1 MMRYYIEYAC
11 GNFSAPIEYAEKTK
25 EEIIDDILYYIEE
38 GQQSPFET
46 ISEFSSEEE
55 ARKTFDKYHNDI
67 TVQKNRD
74 QVVISYCIYNFEC
87 EDIADDN

>member
-1 MMRYYIEYAC
+1 MMKYYIEHAC
-11 GNFSAPIEYAEKTK
+11 GNFTAPIEYAEKTK

-46 ISEFSSEEE
+46 ISELSSEEE
-55 ARKTFDKYHNDI
+55 ARKAFDKYHNDI

-74 QVVISYCIYNFEC
+74 RVIIDYHLYKLEA
-87 EDIADDN
+87 EEL